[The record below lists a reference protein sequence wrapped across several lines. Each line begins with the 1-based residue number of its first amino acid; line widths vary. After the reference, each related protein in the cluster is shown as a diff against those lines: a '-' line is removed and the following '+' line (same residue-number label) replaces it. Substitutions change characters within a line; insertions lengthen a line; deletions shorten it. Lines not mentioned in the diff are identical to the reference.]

1 MQEGAITMTTKR
13 WLWVSFLI
21 CSCLAA
27 QAQRADGIY
36 HISCMVQMSDAGD
49 GTKKAECTTHPRQN
63 GEIGIGGKV
72 GFEVTTT
79 HELMDEQGAP
89 EVTDLI
95 LYLDGQAL
103 PGTHPVVESQTN
115 EPLPPGSGDNE
126 EKTQEADSVVTFR
139 LIFPITRDLS
149 SEKGVASW
157 KKLLG
162 GLGKERKE
170 VPVSIGLINGPPLP
184 STYRAEFLRLG
195 GGNLGIFIVLAVVL
209 GIGFLLVAKKTGA
222 LRDTEPPPKDAAGP
236 PIKTTDRAYSLS
248 RTQIAVWTML
258 VVYAYLFIWLITGE
272 YNTEIPRT
280 ILAILGISA
289 GTYATAAAVDKGKEK
304 DVTDK
309 DGAVTKGA
317 TVAKSTG
324 PFEDLFTS
332 ASGADLHRVQFG
344 LWSVVLM
351 IVFVVTVYDTL
362 AMPQFDASLLGLMGI
377 SSAAYA
383 GMKIPE
389 QKQ

>member
-1 MQEGAITMTTKR
+1 MTTKSSLV
-13 WLWVSFLI
+13 WAIALLG
-21 CSCLAA
+21 CSVAA
-27 QAQRADGIY
+27 QAQRADGVY
-36 HISCMVQMSDAGD
+36 QISCMVQKNG
-49 GTKKAECTTHPRQN
+49 ECTTHPRED
-63 GEIGIGGKV
+63 GEIGIGGQV

-79 HELMDEQGAP
+79 NELMDEEGAP

-95 LYLDGQAL
+95 LFVDGQAL
-103 PGTHPVVESQTN
+103 PGTHPSVVWQKDT
-115 EPLPPGSGDNE
+115 PLPRGSGDSE
-126 EKTQEADSVVTFR
+126 ESNQQADSVVTFR
-139 LIFPITRDLS
+139 LMFPLTRDLS
-149 SEKGVASW
+149 SDTGKESW

-170 VPVSIGLINGPPLP
+170 VPVSIGLLNGPPLP
-184 STYRAEFLRLG
+184 STYRAQFVRLG
-195 GGNLGIFIVLAVVL
+195 AVGLAAFILIAIVL
-209 GIGFLLVAKKTGA
+209 GIGFLVVAQKTGA
-222 LRDTEPPPKDAAGP
+222 LRDKEPAPPDLKKP
-236 PIKTTDRAYSLS
+236 TDRAYSLS
-248 RTQIAVWTML
+248 RMQVAIWTLL

-289 GTYATAAAVDKGKEK
+289 GTYATAASIDNQKTGSPQSLGRNPV
-304 DVTDK
+304 
-309 DGAVTKGA
+309 
-317 TVAKSTG
+317 TVAKTEG
-324 PFEDLFTS
+324 LPTDLFT
-332 ASGADLHRVQFG
+332 GANGAGLHRVQFG

-362 AMPQFDASLLGLMGI
+362 AMPQFDNSLLGLMGI